1 LTGHE
6 RPAAF
11 PEVAAALRSG
21 RLGLDVAGYLTD
33 EFTRLERRGGVS
45 PHEMAVAER
54 EIIASAV
61 DGFDRAG
68 GAARDA
74 GTDEAPPETFHE
86 FQIVVNAWTAFLGR
100 DGIEPDAEFAERH
113 RGVSLSRPR
122 DGLVSI
128 SGSLVPEAAAS
139 LQLLF
144 DAHNGS

>member
-1 LTGHE
+1 DNERLSTRYGCTNGMELLARTTKSSTTTLRQRVRLDRHTRTHSTLTGHE

-74 GTDEAPPETFHE
+74 GTDEAPPE
-86 FQIVVNAWTAFLGR
+86 
-100 DGIEPDAEFAERH
+100 
-113 RGVSLSRPR
+113 
-122 DGLVSI
+122 
-128 SGSLVPEAAAS
+128 
-139 LQLLF
+139 
-144 DAHNGS
+144 